1 MSDNSYNKDEILS
14 KINNGGLEFS
24 IVSLVCCIAIL
35 LLIFFN
41 KILRSLTYNFLI
53 CIFISEIIGN
63 IGHIYEYIVNVDENE
78 QKNYNGWYRK
88 GHFFLIPFSDLSTML
103 LFCFFSYC
111 SIEVI
116 KKRNSNIKTKEKMFF
131 LISFLTAG
139 IYSIIFLILASYLD
153 SLKFGD
159 GDDISFYFFKK
170 NFLRFIHISI
180 IIVMTLYISYNTFVV
195 TQFMKEKQQTDRVN
209 AWKLAKLIKVLFR
222 FPLICFLYW
231 IFYLL
236 SLISEDI
243 DNNFNYKIT
252 FIFRLFS
259 VSFFNLR
266 GLLIFL
272 NTIKTN
278 KVEVLIQRIIEIN
291 IKHNLLLKFDL
302 FSTKIKKVIKE
313 NDKKKELEEEKE

>member
-1 MSDNSYNKDEILS
+1 MINILTLM
-14 KINNGGLEFS
+14 K
-24 IVSLVCCIAIL
+24 V
-35 LLIFFN
+35 N
-41 KILRSLTYNFLI
+41 KI
-53 CIFISEIIGN
+53 IIMDGT
-63 IGHIYEYIVNVDENE
+63 
-78 QKNYNGWYRK
+78 QKAT
-88 GHFFLIPFSDLSTML
+88 FFLIPFSDLSTML

-159 GDDISFYFFKK
+159 DEEDISFYFFKK
-170 NFLRFIHISI
+170 NFLQFIHIAI

-222 FPLICFLYW
+222 FALICLLYW

-236 SLISEDI
+236 FLISEAI
-243 DNNFNYKIT
+243 DDKPKYKYKIT
-252 FIFRLFS
+252 YIFRLFS